1 MATLTLEQI
10 LQRVGGYVDQD
21 TTTPTGTDLTSRT
34 NYVNRAYNEWASS
47 YDWEQLTEV
56 TSLAT
61 AGVSNVSF
69 GLPSNYRKPMSAVN
83 YYSAAVPE
91 QYTIIPRNE
100 RFDVNRWS
108 NYNDNK
114 VAWVDGDPANGFS
127 ITTYKGFVSGASL
140 VMDIQVYPTSLISLT
155 DQPVI
160 DDPEYLV
167 DRAIAYVLEAR
178 SDSRFPTMLANANQ
192 KLQTMLE
199 RQNAGNKGKKNTIP
213 MDVSFSIGFD

>member
-1 MATLTLEQI
+1 MALTLEQI

-34 NYVNRAYNEWASS
+34 NYVNRAYNEWAAS
-47 YDWEQLTEV
+47 YDWEQLTQ
-56 TSLAT
+56 AT
-61 AGVSNVSF
+61 TLTADGASNVSF
-69 GLPSNYRKPMSAVN
+69 ALPSTYRKPMSSIN
-83 YYSAAVPE
+83 YYSAKVPQ
-91 QYTIIPRNE
+91 QYAIIPRNE
-100 RFDVNRWS
+100 RFDVSRWS
-108 NYNDNK
+108 NYNNNK
-114 VAWVDGDPANGFS
+114 VAWIDGDPSNGHS
-127 ITTYKGFVSGASL
+127 ITTYKGFASGVSL

-178 SDSRFPTMLANANQ
+178 SDSRFPTMLANADR

-199 RQNAGNKGKKNTIP
+199 RQNAGNKGMKNTIP
-213 MDVSFSIGFD
+213 MDVSFAIGYD